1 MDSRYLKAI
10 FFYLIVL
17 CLLFV
22 LQKKLREKF
31 WVQYGTVVFPLM
43 IAALLLFNLLSF
55 QTFNESNKWS
65 TLRLPSNSLLDLMK
79 NSLGL
84 SRTSWMYTLIAEYY
98 SGRTVFIPGNVMA
111 ALNLSVE
118 RMQSQGMLADV
129 ILLESD
135 YDLTEEE
142 VDLILKME
150 YEKIDTKEGPVYHFY
165 GDDQSPGSRLLL
177 LKFDN
182 SYFFIPEALLPN
194 LGEGL

>member
-17 CLLFV
+17 CLLFF

-31 WVQYGTVVFPLM
+31 WVQYGRVVFPLM
-43 IAALLLFNLLSF
+43 ITALLLFNLLSF
-55 QTFNESNKWS
+55 QTINESNKWS

-84 SRTSWMYTLIAEYY
+84 SRTSWMYTLIGEYY
-98 SGRTVFIPGNVMA
+98 SGRTVLIPQNVLA
-111 ALNLSVE
+111 RLGLSVE

-135 YDLTEEE
+135 YYLTREE
-142 VDLILKME
+142 VDLILRIE
-150 YEKIDTKEGPVYHFY
+150 HGKISTKEGPFYHFFV
-165 GDDQSPGSRLLL
+165 DNKSPDSRLLL
-177 LKFDN
+177 LKYEN
-182 SYFFIPEALLPN
+182 GYFFIPEDLVPAM
-194 LGEGL
+194 GEDL